1 MMQQQLARMHTQAS
15 HVTLA
20 FTHLSHVTQDFALS
34 ELNEELKYDEKNIRR
49 RVYDALN
56 VLMALEIISK
66 DKKSISWRG
75 FPPFCCESEEHEVL
89 PPPPAGR

>member
-1 MMQQQLARMHTQAS
+1 MQQQHAHASVTCHTCLHIRA
-15 HVTLA
+15 
-20 FTHLSHVTQDFALS
+20 SHVTQDFALS

-75 FPPFCCESEEHEVL
+75 FPSFCGESEEHEVS
-89 PPPPAGR
+89 PPAGR